1 MRRPAPA
8 LLLIVL
14 LPAAGAGAPGNTSLD
29 FLKLPESPRL
39 AAMAS
44 AGTAFPDESGSAQI
58 NPAALGLLRSQE
70 AYFAYTRLYE
80 GVGYGVMSYAHPA
93 KKSGNFDLA
102 LLHLDYGDIAGADAS
117 GAKTGNVSA
126 SDRLLRL
133 SWAPKG
139 ETFIPGVSVKAVQ
152 EKLDHTT
159 ATAFLVDA
167 GVLYRLPRDLDA
179 ENPSFFKTQL
189 SRMSFGASAR
199 NLGTRAKYESAS
211 GKAPVVVSLGTTYR
225 ALADALSLSLDAE
238 RVSGRPEPLALRLG
252 GEIWLKDAVAL
263 RAGLR
268 TNQDAGPG
276 LSAGAGFKVGAARFD
291 YALSPYGALGLVHH
305 VGLSFKFGHS
315 VVDRYYEQG
324 LRELRL
330 GNAAEAVILFDKALA
345 VDPKNRRVVE
355 KALEA
360 AKALERFGE
369 PEPAPQPAPA
379 RRKRKP

>member
-1 MRRPAPA
+1 MKRLGPAF
-8 LLLIVL
+8 LLLAL
-14 LPAAGAGAPGNTSLD
+14 LPAAGAGAPGSDSLD
-29 FLKLPESPRL
+29 FLKLPESARL

-44 AGTAFPDESGSAQI
+44 AGTAFTDESASTQL

-70 AYFAYTRLYE
+70 AYFAYTQLYE
-80 GVGYGVMSYAHPA
+80 GIGYGVMSYAHPA
-93 KKSGNFDLA
+93 KKAGNFDLT

-117 GAKTGNVSA
+117 GVKTGKVSA

-133 SWAPKG
+133 SWAPQR

-152 EKLDHTT
+152 EKLDGTT

-167 GVLYRLPRDLDA
+167 GVLYRLPRD
-179 ENPSFFKTQL
+179 ESEERPSFFVSHL
-189 SRMSFGASAR
+189 RRMSFGASVR
-199 NLGTRAKYESAS
+199 NLGTRAKYEGGS
-211 GKAPVVVSLGTTYR
+211 GKAPVVMALGTTYR
-225 ALADALSLSLDAE
+225 ALADALSVSLDIE

-263 RAGLR
+263 RVGLR
-268 TNQDAGPG
+268 SDQDEGPG

-291 YALSPYGALGLVHH
+291 YALSPHGDLGLVHR
-305 VGLSFKFGHS
+305 VGLSFKFGRTA
-315 VVDRYYEQG
+315 VDRYYEQG
-324 LRELRL
+324 LHELRL

-369 PEPAPQPAPA
+369 PEAAPAPK
-379 RRKRKP
+379 KRGRGGL